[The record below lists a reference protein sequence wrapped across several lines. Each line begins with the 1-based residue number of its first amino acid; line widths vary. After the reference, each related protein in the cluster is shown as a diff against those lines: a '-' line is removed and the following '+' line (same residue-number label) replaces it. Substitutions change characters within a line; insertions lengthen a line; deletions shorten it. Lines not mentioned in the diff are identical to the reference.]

1 MTAHICSCNL
11 LAGTVVDVIA
21 RMGVATIR
29 LTPESASLPPP
40 AGDGEENAFGKF
52 ELDLDYG
59 VDDAD
64 AEGDGGGEG
73 WENASRLGGAE
84 EETVVV
90 ELSSL
95 IDVRLVPPS

>member
-1 MTAHICSCNL
+1 M
-11 LAGTVVDVIA
+11 
-21 RMGVATIR
+21 ATIR

-40 AGDGEENAFGKF
+40 VGDGEENAFGKF
-52 ELDLDYG
+52 ELDLDDG

-64 AEGDGGGEG
+64 GEGDGGGEG
-73 WENASRLGGAE
+73 WDSASRLGGAE